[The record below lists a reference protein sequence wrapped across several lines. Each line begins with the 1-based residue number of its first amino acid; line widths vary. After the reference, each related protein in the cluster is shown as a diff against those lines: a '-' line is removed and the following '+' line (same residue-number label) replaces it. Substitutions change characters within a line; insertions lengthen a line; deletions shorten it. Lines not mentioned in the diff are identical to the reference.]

1 MLNTLDEIHKAYGE
15 FLDKKLLEKMTWE
28 AQVGEKMN
36 DDKLNQKI
44 EEYLTD
50 KFCSKDSEVFKDECV
65 KGIRSRCSE
74 FETIKKLLFDFI
86 KLEYKRL
93 GIEFSRLKKYL
104 SKI

>member
-1 MLNTLDEIHKAYGE
+1 
-15 FLDKKLLEKMTWE
+15 
-28 AQVGEKMN
+28 MN
-36 DDKLNQKI
+36 DDELNQEI

-65 KGIRSRCSE
+65 LGIRSRCSE

-93 GIEFSRLKKYL
+93 GIEFFQIEEISIEGLKKKAYQDEL
-104 SKI
+104 EKRRLCKWMGIK